1 MNSVETVKAICKD
14 RRIPIARLEKDLGFS
29 NGYISQL
36 KKGVFPDDR
45 LYKIADYLNV
55 SPRYLIYGENEKTAT
70 KMDDGRES
78 IKAELMDYL
87 DKLPFDD
94 LVRLRD
100 FLLSRQQ

>member
-1 MNSVETVKAICKD
+1 MNNLRKIRKAKKLTMKKLGDMVGVTESMIGQIETNKRSPSYETLLKLGEALDCSVADIIGEKNTAIQ
-14 RRIPIARLEKDLGFS
+14 I
-29 NGYISQL
+29 
-36 KKGVFPDDR
+36 
-45 LYKIADYLNV
+45 
-55 SPRYLIYGENEKTAT
+55 
-70 KMDDGRES
+70 DDGRES